1 MNIGILFAYKLVV
14 TFNGF
19 VYIEFEQTHDI
30 FNEKKSLFFF
40 KLFPTLLRVDLRAV
54 YTADAGDEAIMMTG
68 RQKETKIFQ
77 NHQIYVKRINFS
89 FLVSH

>member
-1 MNIGILFAYKLVV
+1 MV

-30 FNEKKSLFFF
+30 LNEKKSLFFF
-40 KLFPTLLRVDLRAV
+40 KLSPTLLRVNLLTV
-54 YTADAGDEAIMMTG
+54 YTADAGDEAITITG
-68 RQKETKIFQ
+68 RQKKTKIFQ
-77 NHQIYVKRINFS
+77 NHLIYLNRINFS

>member
-1 MNIGILFAYKLVV
+1 MV

-30 FNEKKSLFFF
+30 LNEKKSLFFF
-40 KLFPTLLRVDLRAV
+40 KLSPTLLRVNLLTV
-54 YTADAGDEAIMMTG
+54 YTADAGNEAITITG

-77 NHQIYVKRINFS
+77 NHLIYLNRINFS